1 MHVWDEYDVFGDS
14 IYSQNVKDR
23 IDDERGIIEKEKK
36 TWFTELFKSRRK
48 TDFLDLFDFAL
59 TKWIENEDTRVEKI
73 FTSGLTL
80 KKLKEKE
87 EDFFFAH
94 NKNFVIT

>member
-48 TDFLDLFDFAL
+48 TDFLDLFDL
-59 TKWIENEDTRVEKI
+59 LLQNELKI
-73 FTSGLTL
+73 RIQGL
-80 KKLKEKE
+80 KKFLLQ
-87 EDFFFAH
+87 DLL
-94 NKNFVIT
+94 